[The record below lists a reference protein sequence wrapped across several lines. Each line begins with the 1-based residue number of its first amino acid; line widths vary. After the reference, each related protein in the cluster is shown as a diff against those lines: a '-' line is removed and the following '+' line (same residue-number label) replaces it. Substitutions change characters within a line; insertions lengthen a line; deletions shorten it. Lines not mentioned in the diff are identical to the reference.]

1 MDIRKRFTRRPVAA
15 ALWLAILMAMSVLL
29 TLGAQMVYAT
39 TQLPAQLSKTHTTVA
54 VSKSKPAKNIETA
67 WGMQHQQTDM
77 KLREADVS
85 FLLSLDSVES
95 IDYRS
100 ISFAYSPELKPKLVY
115 RDTLWGPQEAYYMA
129 NHDYTDTMAV
139 ITVDNIVHWADENYM
154 GPFQN
159 IYLEATIEEFV
170 SINDGLLEFEQL
182 QVGKPILLYLSV
194 QDSETE
200 IMEQTLGLTGKQI
213 LCFGTLHPDE
223 TGSGNPYGS
232 ESTIVAPRLSVAS
245 MMGRFHNGTY
255 IARTSSNS
263 TVNYDT
269 LPVTVEN
276 GWFPCFAPLE
286 GSVEDFLANP
296 DNLLWADMLEITN
309 IRHQCV
315 AVMGTNNLR
324 SMHSFVTG
332 DCGISQGRDFTA
344 EEIES
349 GARVCILSETVA
361 TESGLQVGDTI
372 HLSQYNPANDWIH
385 PDIDG
390 ILAGPTTIGYLS
402 YDSSAFV
409 REDEPFTIVGIY
421 RMDDILK
428 SGEYTYTVNTVFIPN
443 LAQAEGALGGVSPKV
458 VTKPAPP
465 ELGGAIT
472 GLNNELTQ
480 GIYLSVILKNG
491 STGEFLEA
499 LKETKLEDHFIVVST
514 GYENAVSGVDA
525 LISSTGK
532 IFALCI
538 AGWLLLAGLYL
549 LLGQGSQRRDL
560 GIMRLLGTEQ
570 KQVRRYL
577 FGSGL
582 LLAALGICLGLALGI
597 GVGAQVQ
604 SELLTLAAQQ
614 TESVAQTLPDYV
626 ALAEDSRLPLP
637 LALLLGLTQTAAL
650 ALCLWVQANILCR
663 KRPRDIL
670 GL

>member
-15 ALWLAILMAMSVLL
+15 ALWLAILMAMSSLL
-29 TLGAQMVYAT
+29 TLGAQMLYAA
-39 TQLPAQLSKTHTTVA
+39 TQLPALLSQTHTTVA
-54 VSKSKPAKNIETA
+54 VSKSKPAKNIETE
-67 WGMQHQQTDM
+67 WGMAHQQTDM
-77 KLREADVS
+77 KLREDDVS
-85 FLLSLDSVES
+85 FLLSLDSVHS

-115 RDTLWGPQEAYYMA
+115 RDTPWGPQEAYYMA

-194 QDSETE
+194 QDSEDE
-200 IMEQTLGLTGKQI
+200 IMEQTIALQGKHL
-213 LCFGTLHPDE
+213 LCFGTLNPIE
-223 TGSGNPYGS
+223 SGGINLSGS
-232 ESTIVAPRLSVAS
+232 ERTILAPDISVPSMEQRLH
-245 MMGRFHNGTY
+245 GDTL
-255 IARTSSNS
+255 IARQSSSSN
-263 TVNYDT
+263 VDYDT

-276 GWFPCFAPLE
+276 GWFPCFVPLE
-286 GSVEDFLANP
+286 GSVEDFLADPN
-296 DNLLWADMLEITN
+296 NQLWADMLEITN

-315 AVMGTNNLR
+315 AVMGTDNLK

-332 DCGISQGRDFTA
+332 DCGISQGRDFSP
-344 EEIES
+344 EELEN

-372 HLSQYNPANDWIH
+372 HLSQYNPADDWIH

-390 ILAGPTTIGYLS
+390 ILAGPKTIGYLS

-409 REDEPFTIVGIY
+409 RQDEPFTVVGIY

-443 LAQAEGALGGVSPKV
+443 RAQAEGALGGVSPKV

-465 ELGGAIT
+465 ELGGTIT

-499 LKETKLEDHFIVVST
+499 LNGTNLEDHFIVVST
-514 GYENAVSGVDA
+514 GYENAVSGVEA

-532 IFALCI
+532 IFGLCVL
-538 AGWLLLAGLYL
+538 GWLLLAGLYL

-560 GIMRLLGTEQ
+560 GIMRLLGTEKQ
-570 KQVRRYL
+570 QVRRYL

-582 LLAALGICLGLALGI
+582 VLAAVGIGLGLLLGVAM
-597 GVGAQVQ
+597 GERVQ
-604 SELLTLAAQQ
+604 SILLTLAQDQ
-614 TESVAQTLPDYV
+614 SE
-626 ALAEDSRLPLP
+626 ALAVLEQAAGLPVPL
-637 LALLLGLTQTAAL
+637 LALLSLGQVGIMAL
-650 ALCLWVQANILCR
+650 LLWVQAKILCD